1 MQERGRLFITR
12 DAAAVL
18 LITVMWCRA
27 VGTQIVLS
35 LTAKKVFVPIGKDP
49 IWNPAASLTHRALF
63 LLAVGISL
71 GIVLFRMNEVT
82 RPGLW
87 RILVV
92 LAPWLVILTR
102 ALYSGSLTPDSLFYP
117 VVVLALA
124 ALRPSPRVLIA
135 LGALVALT
143 ATIAIGF
150 GFLMPEVGIM
160 HDSNGTVSARSD
172 KVVFSSLGLLQGMF
186 TSENNLGQ
194 YLAIG
199 AAAVALLPRLW
210 LRLSSLGIVVFA
222 ICWSSSR
229 NSMLAIACMLAVG
242 IVVSALVGVGWHRAA
257 SAVARIAACA
267 AIVLMCVLPLMRW
280 GDEAF
285 TGRALIWKN
294 SLAEWS
300 PRAFLFGLGH
310 DWYKRIAG
318 SDTSQLGPAAYQGH
332 NQFVQYLA
340 TGGVVLAFVAVGSL
354 LVQTYV
360 ITAPTN
366 RYLTIAAM
374 LVTGIGVSGSL
385 EVPLGFI
392 DNSTFWTVT
401 IVPLTVLFFAHAG
414 DTRHERRC
422 TVSSPSLDPV
432 APLQQRAKPRKG
444 TPSLLRQRITLSD

>member
-18 LITVMWCRA
+18 LIAVMWCRA
-27 VGTQIVLS
+27 VGTLIVLS

-49 IWNPAASLTHRALF
+49 IWTPAASLAHRLLF
-63 LLAVGISL
+63 LLAVGIGL
-71 GIVLFRMNEVT
+71 GIVLFRINDVT

-102 ALYSGSLTPDSLFYP
+102 ALYSGSPTPDSLFYV

-124 ALRPSPRVLIA
+124 ALRPSPRVLVA
-135 LGALVALT
+135 LGLLVAVT
-143 ATIAIGF
+143 AIIAIAF
-150 GFLMPEVGIM
+150 GFLMPEIGIL
-160 HDSNGTVSARSD
+160 HEADGTVAERSD

-194 YLAIG
+194 YLAVG
-199 AAAVALLPRLW
+199 AAAVALLPRWW
-210 LRLSSLGIVVFA
+210 LRLPGLGIVVFA

-229 NSMLAIACMLAVG
+229 SSMIAIACMLAVG
-242 IVVSALVGVGWHRAA
+242 IVVWTLVGLGCHRAA
-257 SAVARIAACA
+257 SAVARIATGA
-267 AIVLMCVLPLMRW
+267 AIAMMCALPLMRW

-285 TGRALIWKN
+285 TGRALIWRN

-300 PRAFLFGLGH
+300 SRAFLSGLGH

-318 SDTSQLGPAAYQGH
+318 SDTSPLNAAAYQGH
-332 NQFVQYLA
+332 NQFVQYLV
-340 TGGVVLAFVAVGSL
+340 TGGVILAFVALGSL
-354 LVQTYV
+354 LVQTYAL
-360 ITAPTN
+360 TAPTN

-392 DNSTFWTVT
+392 DNSAFWTVT
-401 IVPLTVLFFAHAG
+401 IVPLTVLFFAHPG
-414 DTRHERRC
+414 DTRHESGAG
-422 TVSSPSLDPV
+422 TVSGASLEPVSP
-432 APLQQRAKPRKG
+432 R
-444 TPSLLRQRITLSD
+444 RQRVTPRTGAPSWQPQQ